1 MAFPWDRHGTETEAP
16 GSGGRPGLR
25 GPGRGGA
32 GRPRVQGR
40 AVASRR
46 VSGAMVALLL
56 LPPEAGDRASQRCRL
71 GPRALAALGLGLG
84 SPLRVCLPGGS
95 ALCSAWPRRDQAE
108 GFLQLDTTC
117 VSPGLLERPGPGRG
131 LRLSLGQLEPLSS
144 VKLRRVRVRTVQ
156 VPGPWGEV
164 GPAVPADAE
173 LLLLKE
179 LLRGLF
185 LRPAFVV
192 TAEAA
197 AWPGLFLVE
206 VAAVEPEL
214 CPGGAGLM
222 GPGTQ
227 LEVAERLN
235 LDQFRARGRGP
246 GLGLGLGLG
255 GLQHSAAPLREM
267 LNLPLRF
274 PQTLRRLGLSCPRG
288 LLLLGPPGVGKTALL
303 RAVAHD
309 LAAPLIL
316 ASPAT
321 LRGSRPGDSEQRLR
335 RLFAQAQARA
345 RAKPCILFIDD
356 IESLF
361 PRRAAAG
368 SRPED
373 RLVAQLLTLMDGLTP
388 RSRLV
393 VVAASNCP
401 EALDPALRRPGRFD
415 REILIGVPTMS
426 QRQSILK
433 VVTSSMP
440 LRADVDLSWLAEAT
454 SGYVGADLTA
464 LCREAALQ
472 LVRRSSQDTANK
484 EITFADFCEA
494 IKIVQPSCLRSS
506 IGLTDFKPVH
516 WNQIGGLDQ
525 VKLKL
530 KQSIQWPVLYP
541 QAFERMGVTPT
552 RGILLC
558 GPPGCAKTT
567 LVKAAASSYRCSFLS
582 ISGAD
587 LFSPFVGDSEKILAQ
602 VFKQARAA
610 APSILFLDE
619 IDSIFG
625 SRSFDGANGRSV
637 KERVLSVLLN
647 EMDGIGQ
654 PLIGRRISERNML
667 ASEAN
672 QVEPTKK
679 FQEVCNKNVIVV
691 AATNRPDLLDDALL
705 RPGRFDQII
714 LVPSPDEK
722 TRLSILRICTSKTPL
737 DDVSL
742 EGLAAETAGFTGAD
756 IQNLCKEAAL
766 LALQEN
772 GLDAA
777 AVKHEH
783 FLKCLQ
789 SLKPSLSGQQLH
801 FYHHLFSTVTQEIT

>member
-235 LDQFRARGRGP
+235 LDQFR
-246 GLGLGLGLG
+246 
-255 GLQHSAAPLREM
+255 
-267 LNLPLRF
+267 
-274 PQTLRRLGLSCPRG
+274 
-288 LLLLGPPGVGKTALL
+288 
-303 RAVAHD
+303 
-309 LAAPLIL
+309 
-316 ASPAT
+316 
-321 LRGSRPGDSEQRLR
+321 
-335 RLFAQAQARA
+335 ARA